1 MIDTTKHISVMVM
14 VLTFLLSASNA
25 SAHNGAKGVVKQ
37 RMDAMT
43 EMAKAMKT
51 MAQMVKGKRAF
62 DPALFIDKSEIISG
76 HSSRVPELF
85 PKGSIKGTSEALPV
99 IWKQWDDFVNISE
112 QTKKSAKELVKMAQE
127 GSALRPLT
135 KQFVKLSGGCKACHK
150 SYRKKK

>member
-1 MIDTTKHISVMVM
+1 
-14 VLTFLLSASNA
+14 
-25 SAHNGAKGVVKQ
+25 
-37 RMDAMT
+37 
-43 EMAKAMKT
+43 
-51 MAQMVKGKRAF
+51 
-62 DPALFIDKSEIISG
+62 
-76 HSSRVPELF
+76 
-85 PKGSIKGTSEALPV
+85 V